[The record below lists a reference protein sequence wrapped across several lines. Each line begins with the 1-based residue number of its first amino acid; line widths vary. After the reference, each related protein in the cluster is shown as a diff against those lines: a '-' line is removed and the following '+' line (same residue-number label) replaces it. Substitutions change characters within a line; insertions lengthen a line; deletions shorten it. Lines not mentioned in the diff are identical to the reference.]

1 MIKKQK
7 TIRELIQR
15 HQENAARI
23 EEIANLCESENR
35 ERTESEGAEYAKLV
49 RDNDIIAMKIQAS
62 QSPALPSQ
70 EISVTRQFREAAQSG
85 ARKVELVLT
94 RDVELMMTTATEGT
108 GIIPIKEEEM
118 LKPLREGLIWDK
130 VGLRI
135 VTGHTS
141 QTLRWPRHGK
151 GTAQWAEEGERA
163 QDDKIDFTK
172 LTTQPHR
179 LTHAIPVT
187 NEALESSEGVV
198 ESVIREEMPAA
209 VIDLINDALFTT
221 EKQYTPAKGGGPKD
235 RVVYGPFV
243 KASENPFEF
252 ASDVPTR
259 KELLKM
265 KSAVTKKGIKLV
277 APCWVMTEDM
287 KAELEDAKVDAGS
300 GRFICENDRILGY
313 PVFTTSAIGEG
324 NIGFGDWVYQAGGFF
339 GPISFI
345 TDPYTLLRQ
354 NSVDFVLNAHFATV
368 TLYEEA
374 FVLGRKKS

>member
-15 HQENAARI
+15 QQEISTRI
-23 EEIANLCESENR
+23 EEIANLCEQENR
-35 ERTESEGAEYAKLV
+35 ERNESEAAEYAKLV
-49 RDNDIIAMKIQAS
+49 RDQSIIDMKLRALQTPLL
-62 QSPALPSQ
+62 PAQ
-70 EISVTRQFREAAQSG
+70 EVSATRQFRDAAQSG

-94 RDVELMMTTATEGT
+94 RDVELMKSTATADT

-130 VGLRI
+130 VGLKI
-135 VTGHTS
+135 TTGHTA
-141 QTLRWPRHGK
+141 QTLRWPKHGK

-163 QDDKIDFTK
+163 EDDKIDFSK

-179 LTHAIPVT
+179 LVHAIPVT

-198 ESVIREEMPAA
+198 EGVIREEMPAA

-221 EKQYTPAKGGGPKD
+221 DKNFVPKGGGSKA

-243 KASENPFEF
+243 KAAENPFEF
-252 ASDVPTR
+252 AAEVPTR

-265 KSAVTKKGIKLV
+265 KAKVTKTGIKLV

-300 GRFICENDRILGY
+300 GRFVCENDHILGY

-339 GPISFI
+339 GPISLI

-374 FVLGRKKS
+374 FVLGKKKA

>member
-1 MIKKQK
+1 MIKNQK
-7 TIRELIQR
+7 TIRELIER
-15 HQENAARI
+15 HQENSDRI
-23 EEIANLCESENR
+23 AEIANLCEQENR

-49 RDNDIIAMKIQAS
+49 RDNSIISMKIQAA
-62 QSPALPSQ
+62 QSPALPSK
-70 EISVTRQFREAAQSG
+70 EVSVTRQFREAAQSG

-94 RDVELMMTTATEGT
+94 RDVDLMMTTATEGT

-135 VTGHTS
+135 ATGHTS
-141 QTLRWPRHGK
+141 QTLRWPKHGK

-163 QDDKIDFTK
+163 EDDKIDFSK

-221 EKQYTPAKGGGPKD
+221 DKNYTPKGGGSKP

-243 KASENPFEF
+243 KAAENPFEF
-252 ASDVPTR
+252 NGDVPTR

-265 KSAVTKKGIKLV
+265 KASVTKTGIKLV

-300 GRFICENDRILGY
+300 GRFICENDHILGY
-313 PVFTTSAIGEG
+313 PVFTTSAIGDG

-339 GPISFI
+339 GPVSLI

-374 FVLGRKKS
+374 FVLGKKKAG

>member
-15 HQENAARI
+15 HQENVARI
-23 EEIANLCESENR
+23 EEIANLCEQENR

-49 RDNDIIAMKIQAS
+49 RDNDIISMKLQAL
-62 QSPALPSQ
+62 QSPALPLA
-70 EISVTRQFREAAQSG
+70 EKSVESQFREAAQSG
-85 ARKVELVLT
+85 VRKVELVLT
-94 RDVELMMTTATEGT
+94 RDVELMKTTVAEGT
-108 GIIPIKEEEM
+108 GIIPIKEEDM

-130 VGLRI
+130 VGLKI
-135 VTGHTS
+135 VTGHTG
-141 QTLRWPRHGK
+141 QTLRWPKHGK
-151 GTAQWAEEGERA
+151 GQAQWAEEGERA
-163 QDDKIDFTK
+163 VDDKIDFSK

-179 LTHAIPVT
+179 LVHAIPVT
-187 NEALESSEGVV
+187 NEALESSEGII
-198 ESVIREEMPAA
+198 EGVIRQEMPAA

-221 EKQYTPAKGGGPKD
+221 DENYVAKVGGSKA

-243 KASENPFEF
+243 KAAKTPFEF
-252 ASDVPTR
+252 ASEVPTR

-265 KSAVTKKGIKLV
+265 KAKVTKTGIKLV

-313 PVFTTSAIGEG
+313 PVFTTEAIGEG

-345 TDPYTLLRQ
+345 ADPYTLLRQ
-354 NSVDFVLNAHFATV
+354 NSVDFVLNAHFGTA

-374 FVLGRKKS
+374 FVLGKKKG